1 MLYTRYGNPVDLMQR
16 MLETGQF
23 CDFVGEVVNIRNEE
37 VNEKTMW
44 EYYLHRVF
52 DMDFDEFMR
61 RTRVEEPKPV
71 DMNDVE
77 ATVKASEE
85 ILKSFKM

>member
-1 MLYTRYGNPVDLMQR
+1 MLYTRYGNPYDLMQR

-23 CDFVGEVVNIRNEE
+23 CEFIDEVVKYRNEE

-52 DMDFDEFMR
+52 DMGFDEFLKA
-61 RTRVEEPKPV
+61 TEPPKPA
-71 DMNDVE
+71 DMNEVE
-77 ATVKASEE
+77 ATVKSSQE
-85 ILKSFKM
+85 ILKLFKM